1 MKFNGEVVP
10 GSPWKCD
17 ILPPQSHPLTSSKK
31 GLIKV
36 HGLDSFAVG
45 QTHSFDICAPG
56 LRKEDIE
63 INISGEFYSFVNRN
77 LFLFIYFRSFKN
89 TCSKSNS

>member
-1 MKFNGEVVP
+1 MGNHHFLASFIPHTATTHTVEMKFNGEVVP

-17 ILPPQSHPLTSSKK
+17 ILPPQNHPLTSSKK

-63 INISGEFYSFVNRN
+63 INISGEFY
-77 LFLFIYFRSFKN
+77 
-89 TCSKSNS
+89 